1 MSLIRKDE
9 LTYRELLELENFADG
24 PITDQMIADKI
35 RMRIP
40 REEELRGKIA
50 AYAASAADHLYVADI
65 YKARRQDGLVDME
78 TRKARHA
85 LDMQTECEREL
96 EQLEGATELKQ
107 AAE

>member
-9 LTYRELLELENFADG
+9 LTYDERMELEMTYDG
-24 PITDQMIADKI
+24 PIPPQAIADKI
-35 RMRIP
+35 RMRLP

-50 AYAASAADHLYVADI
+50 AYAAAAADHLYVADI

-96 EQLEGATELKQ
+96 EQLEPAALKL